1 MSTTKNRL
9 KALRN
14 AKGLTQNDL
23 AQKLN
28 SLMDSN
34 EKPISKMT
42 VSNWENNKH
51 SIKQD
56 KAELLAK
63 FFNVSVPYLL
73 GYGYQEPLKYLVWQ
87 DNIANLRRKRG
98 ISQETLSKDTAIPL
112 DVIKEWENNSGGY
125 TTEQLEILEKYFK
138 VPIPEIIGYSIAHSE
153 LRNLINTLSEDSKQK
168 LLTYAKDLK
177 ALEDFNKI
185 NNP

>member
-63 FFNVSVPYLL
+63 LFNVSVPYLL
-73 GYGYQEPLKYLVWQ
+73 GYI
-87 DNIANLRRKRG
+87 D
-98 ISQETLSKDTAIPL
+98 
-112 DVIKEWENNSGGY
+112 
-125 TTEQLEILEKYFK
+125 
-138 VPIPEIIGYSIAHSE
+138 
-153 LRNLINTLSEDSKQK
+153 EDSPFTNPK
-168 LLTYAKDLK
+168 LEEVLTRFSEEPNKLREYAKTHDISDRIEEITESDELFSFYDNLDKVMIQIDGKESLSNSEKKAIERLRIELSTYIDMLYDIKLK
-177 ALEDFNKI
+177 LQSIEANSTPNTK
-185 NNP
+185 